1 MGMLES
7 DLYSIHLIPSG
18 LLLLDPRLFIIQ
30 VPEELVQAVGLV
42 KFSASTS
49 SHALDLGEALVDA
62 VALVLHLRRV
72 KSVTGHEAVGLTI
85 QILQA
90 ILQREHRR

>member
-7 DLYSIHLIPSG
+7 DLYSTHLVPSG

-42 KFSASTS
+42 KLSASTS

-62 VALVLHLRRV
+62 VALVLHL
-72 KSVTGHEAVGLTI
+72 
-85 QILQA
+85 
-90 ILQREHRR
+90 

>member
-1 MGMLES
+1 MTTNNFPQWECWN
-7 DLYSIHLIPSG
+7 LISTAYTWYHQDF
-18 LLLLDPRLFIIQ
+18 LLDPRLFIIQ

-62 VALVLHLRRV
+62 VALVLHL
-72 KSVTGHEAVGLTI
+72 
-85 QILQA
+85 
-90 ILQREHRR
+90 